1 MRPIN
6 LALAAAL
13 PWAIRAAQI
22 PFQTPATETLD
33 ADSIWS
39 DFSAGPDIN
48 ATGHL
53 IFDTVNSL
61 LQHWPNT
68 RYRNGHNIIPGTVPV
83 GTLLYHGRQNSSI
96 PTVPEWTATD
106 PEHSYPFCGA
116 PAGTESTGCWHLTFV
131 ATRPLKVLY
140 FDGSSAANMKDGT
153 LDSQD
158 LVVWG
163 KVDPTRWLD
172 EPGRIRDLCAWG
184 KEFGIDGYV
193 RMEMDFEI
201 MLCDFTA
208 GVELLASEFLT
219 ALYMWPRSP
228 PPSSS
233 APRSALAF
241 PAHFDAPLP
250 LPPAAP
256 SDPLPKND
264 SRMAALITFEV
275 VRAGSWHNRYPGE
288 TRVVLDLTRLVSF
301 YDTALVPSLV
311 AERAGLE
318 RWDHRLEGISAAD
331 LAAVT
336 ARLRAVLTADPS
348 DAGSGVDWAT
358 LFRVVVDRYADRL
371 ELLDHLLNT
380 TTAANATARA
390 QTIQTQLRVML
401 TPYILYSAR
410 PDPKQAR
417 DDDDRWAAP
426 VWRACATRHAA
437 HIHASAALRAR
448 LTASERLLLRA
459 LDETSREICR
469 VVVRM
474 WVAGVRAGLD
484 PLIPPEA
491 PAVSPAGTMN
501 ILPIV
506 AGWRAETHALMAW
519 LDWSVWVKCRPA
531 CGVEEMCYLPTWP
544 FFWVRREQTGRN
556 DTDQLTVGN
565 DTEPFWKRPQ
575 PRCIR
580 LFEPYSKL

>member
-1 MRPIN
+1 MRPVN
-6 LALAAAL
+6 FALATLL
-13 PWAIRAAQI
+13 P
-22 PFQTPATETLD
+22 
-33 ADSIWS
+33 
-39 DFSAGPDIN
+39 AGPDIN

-83 GTLLYHGRQNSSI
+83 GTLLYHGRHNSSI
-96 PTVPEWTATD
+96 PTVPEWVATD
-106 PEHSYPFCGA
+106 PEHSSPFCGA
-116 PAGTESTGCWHLTFV
+116 ATGNEFTGFTGCWHLTFV

-140 FDGSSAANMKDGT
+140 FDGSSGANMKEGT

-163 KVDPTRWLD
+163 KVDPARWRD

-184 KEFGIDGYV
+184 KEFGVDGYV
-193 RMEMDFEI
+193 REI

-208 GVELLASEFLT
+208 GVELLASESLAT
-219 ALYMWPRSP
+219 PWARHNTPS
-228 PPSSS
+228 PSSS
-233 APRSALAF
+233 APRSALGF
-241 PAHFDAPLP
+241 SSHFYAI
-250 LPPAAP
+250 PPPPPISP
-256 SDPLPKND
+256 SDPPPKND
-264 SRMAALITFEV
+264 SKVEPGVAALFMFEV
-275 VRAGSWHNRYPGE
+275 IRAGSWHNRYPGE
-288 TRVVLDLTRLVSF
+288 TRVALDLTRLVSF

-311 AERAGLE
+311 TYRAGLE
-318 RWDHRLEGISAAD
+318 RWDHRLEGISASD

-336 ARLRAVLTADPS
+336 TRLRAVLTADPT

-358 LFRVVVDRYADRL
+358 LFHVVVDRYADRL
-371 ELLDHLLNT
+371 ELLEYLLNT
-380 TTAANATARA
+380 TTAANGAARA
-390 QTIQTQLRVML
+390 QTIQTQLRIML

-410 PDPKQAR
+410 PSPNQPR
-417 DDDDRWAAP
+417 DDEWAAP
-426 VWRACATRHAA
+426 VWRACATRHTA
-437 HIHASAALRAR
+437 HIHASEVLCTR
-448 LTASERLLLRA
+448 LTPSERLLLRA

-484 PLIPPEA
+484 LLITLEDPDSS
-491 PAVSPAGTMN
+491 SP
-501 ILPIV
+501 IQPVV
-506 AGWRAETHALMAW
+506 AGWRAETRALMAW

-544 FFWVRREQTGRN
+544 FFWDWREQIGRN
-556 DTDQLTVGN
+556 DTERLVAGN
-565 DTEPFWKRPQ
+565 DTEPLWKRPQ

-580 LFEPYSKL
+580 LFEPYSPL

>member
-1 MRPIN
+1 MRP
-6 LALAAAL
+6 LALALATAL
-13 PWAIRAAQI
+13 PCAIHAAQS
-22 PFQTPATETLD
+22 PFHTPAAETFD
-33 ADSIWS
+33 GWS
-39 DFSAGPDIN
+39 DFSALPDAN

-83 GTLLYHGRQNSSI
+83 GTLLYHGRPNNSV

-116 PAGTESTGCWHLTFV
+116 PAETEITGCWHLTFV

-140 FDGSSAANMKDGT
+140 FDGSSAANMKEGT
-153 LDSQD
+153 LDAQD
-158 LVVWG
+158 LLVWG
-163 KVDPTRWLD
+163 KVDPARWVD
-172 EPGRIRDLCAWG
+172 EWGRIRDLCAWG

-208 GVELLASEFLT
+208 GVELLASEFLAAVWARHNT
-219 ALYMWPRSP
+219 PS
-228 PPSSS
+228 PPSSP
-233 APRSALAF
+233 PRSVLAF
-241 PAHFDAPLP
+241 PALFD
-250 LPPAAP
+250 PPP
-256 SDPLPKND
+256 PPPPDSSPKND
-264 SRMAALITFEV
+264 SKMEPGVAALIRFEV
-275 VRAGSWHNRYPGE
+275 IHAGSWHNRYPGE
-288 TRVVLDLTRLVSF
+288 TRVTLDLTRLVSF

-311 AERAGLE
+311 AQRAGLE
-318 RWDHRLEGISAAD
+318 RWDHRLEGISASD

-336 ARLRAVLTADPS
+336 ARLRAVLTAGSS
-348 DAGSGVDWAT
+348 DAGSGVDWGT
-358 LFRVVVDRYADRL
+358 LARVVVDRYADRL
-371 ELLDHLLNT
+371 ELLEHLLNT
-380 TTAANATARA
+380 TTAANGAARA

-410 PDPKQAR
+410 PTQTRGAPR
-417 DDDDRWAAP
+417 DDTWAAP
-426 VWRACATRHAA
+426 VWRTCAMRHTA

-484 PLIPPEA
+484 PLLPPEE
-491 PAVSPAGTMN
+491 PAEAA
-501 ILPIV
+501 LPIIE
-506 AGWRAETHALMAW
+506 GWRVEARALMAW

-544 FFWVRREQTGRN
+544 FFWDWRKLEKIGWNATEQ
-556 DTDQLTVGN
+556 LAAGN
-565 DTEPFWKRPQ
+565 DTEPLWKKPQ

-580 LFEPYSKL
+580 LFEPYSQL